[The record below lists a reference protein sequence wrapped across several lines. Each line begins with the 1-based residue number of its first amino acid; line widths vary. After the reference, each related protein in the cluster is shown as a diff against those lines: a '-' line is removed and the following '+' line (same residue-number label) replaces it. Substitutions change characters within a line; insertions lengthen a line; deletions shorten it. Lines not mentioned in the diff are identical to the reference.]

1 MAQAAGTTWTRRAD
15 FDELSE
21 AVSAMFVVERGTT
34 YKDTQWMCTVDSNAT
49 GAWGT
54 TLNLP
59 FIQKKYITNDIIS
72 AAAKLDSFFKVQANE
87 SRINP
92 NLSLHQAFYNT
103 IKIEDI
109 YRNYIFENNEVYVE
123 PTISINIDVDIN
135 SINMQRSRWATTND
149 IEIDIQWLIQDYTR
163 SIEGFTMEFNESK
176 LEQKILNYFNASY
189 GVIRNVR
196 IWNPSGPIRVRPA
209 VEIQN
214 MFDEYFG
221 SKHIHLSP
229 DKLREIVLEGE
240 IPQVTQKQIIDFVP
254 PYFTFNSK
262 ASIQF
267 KLDN

>member
-1 MAQAAGTTWTRRAD
+1 
-15 FDELSE
+15 
-21 AVSAMFVVERGTT
+21 
-34 YKDTQWMCTVDSNAT
+34 
-49 GAWGT
+49 
-54 TLNLP
+54 
-59 FIQKKYITNDIIS
+59 
-72 AAAKLDSFFKVQANE
+72 
-87 SRINP
+87 
-92 NLSLHQAFYNT
+92 
-103 IKIEDI
+103 
-109 YRNYIFENNEVYVE
+109 
-123 PTISINIDVDIN
+123 
-135 SINMQRSRWATTND
+135 
-149 IEIDIQWLIQDYTR
+149 
-163 SIEGFTMEFNESK
+163 MEFNESK

-189 GVIRNVR
+189 GVIWNVR

-229 DKLREIVLEGE
+229 DELREIVLEGE